1 MRAGLGWVASWRM
14 GLGVKGHGSKAMG
27 QVPWATGEI
36 EGGVDGQWMGGGVA
50 VVHVSR
56 LYAKGSSHFDP
67 RRVMR
72 RRIPV

>member
-1 MRAGLGWVASWRM
+1 MRAGLGLVASWWMGPWGQGPRVQ
-14 GLGVKGHGSKAMG
+14 GLG
-27 QVPWATGEI
+27 PWATGEI